1 MVGQSWSVGCNFLTT
16 DINSQEV
23 SEDLES
29 ISLES
34 KFGFWTEEAQ
44 ANLTKT

>member
-1 MVGQSWSVGCNFLTT
+1 MVGQSWSVGFNFLTT

-34 KFGFWTEEAQ
+34 KFGF
-44 ANLTKT
+44 